1 MKPVLML
8 FDSNLYRMSGYA
20 PGYYTNHRPTAICMS
35 ILERLSIPFE
45 IGGTATKSVDDA
57 GDYSL
62 VILPYADIPQAN
74 LRAWIGGAIAAPVFV
89 ASAQSVLN
97 DTGFTTGAT
106 AKGGTGAECS
116 LNSQWGLVGY
126 PNTTTYTLDPEDAD
140 VTNLIYDDDDKSAFW
155 KRRGSGGH
163 DVYFWAHPDYPA
175 FALCHVLAQVYTTDE
190 VLFPLYID
198 IDHPDDCNDAVEI
211 ANLTAFIAWLRARNA
226 VCAAGISMCATAAEW
241 NALDAVT
248 KALLINNQDVLIPQ
262 IHSHTSG
269 YRLWSE
275 EGGED
280 FGTVDKKVAEYK
292 VQQAILV
299 AAGLNV
305 GDNGSLGYHFM
316 PWNKV
321 TLLGMEAMANL
332 GIKVCRASPYG
343 YYDGV
348 EQTPRVPFTV
358 GSSVVSVWSRQTG
371 HACSFGTTTL
381 LEEYQAHS
389 ATEINRYRLRHHHA
403 EIGRMIERNVPV
415 FCLHGVP
422 FGGENPAQMFL
433 DVFDV
438 FVQAASPIV
447 RWATRDDLA
456 NMSSLGKRKSAY
468 R

>member
-8 FDSNLYRMSGYA
+8 FDSDKQKMTA
-20 PGYYTNHRPTAICMS
+20 PQYYTNHSPTAICIN

-45 IGGTATKSVDDA
+45 IGWTATKSVDDA

-62 VILPYADIPQAN
+62 VIIPYMDWQRVN
-74 LRAWIGGAIAAPVFV
+74 LEAWAGGAIGAPVFV
-89 ASAQSVLN
+89 ASAQSVVN
-97 DTGFTTGAT
+97 SPVFTTGAT
-106 AKGGTGAECS
+106 AKEGTSADGS

-126 PNTTTYTLDPEDAD
+126 PTGMTIYPLDATDTN
-140 VTNLIYDDDDKSAFW
+140 VTNLIYDGTSRSAFW

-190 VLFPLYID
+190 VLYPLYID
-198 IDHPDDCNDAVEI
+198 IDHPDDCNDATEI
-211 ANLTAFIAWLRARNA
+211 ENLTAFIAWLRARNA

-262 IHSHTSG
+262 IHSHTAG
-269 YRLWSE
+269 HLLWYEDGGAFSTVE
-275 EGGED
+275 E
-280 FGTVDKKVAEYK
+280 KIAEYRA
-292 VQQAILV
+292 QQAILV

-305 GDNGSLGYHFM
+305 GDNGSLGYQFM

-321 TLLGMEAMANL
+321 TLLGMEAMAAL
-332 GIKVCRASPYG
+332 GIKVCRGTPYG
-343 YYDGV
+343 YYEGV
-348 EQTPRVPFTV
+348 QSTPRIPFRLDD
-358 GSSVVSVWSRQTG
+358 GSVASVWSRPTG
-371 HACSFGTTTL
+371 DAAAYGSTTL
-381 LEEYQAHS
+381 AIEYAAHS
-389 ATEINRYRLRHHHA
+389 SANEHIYRIRHQHR
-403 EIGRMIERNVPV
+403 EMGRCIGRNVPI

-422 FGGENPAQMFL
+422 FGGENPAQMFM
-433 DVFDV
+433 DVWDV

-447 RWATRDDLA
+447 RWATREDLA
-456 NMSSLGKRKSAY
+456 NMSSLGKRKSKW